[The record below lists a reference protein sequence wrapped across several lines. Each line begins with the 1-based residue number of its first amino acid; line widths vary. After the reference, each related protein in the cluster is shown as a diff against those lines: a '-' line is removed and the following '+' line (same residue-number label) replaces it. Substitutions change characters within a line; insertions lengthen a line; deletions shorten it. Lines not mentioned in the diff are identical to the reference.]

1 MSEEKPAIKVRG
13 LSKTFRLP
21 HERYSGLKQKILSTG
36 KGGKGYEVQKVLDD
50 VSFEINKGEFFGI
63 VGKNGSGK
71 STLLKTIAGIYAPD
85 AGKVTIDGK
94 LVPFIELGVGF
105 NPELTGRENVFLNG
119 ALLGFSRKEME
130 AMYDEIVE
138 FAELERFMDQKLKNY
153 SSGMQVRLA
162 FSIAIRAQGDILLL
176 DEVLAVGDSAFQQKC
191 FSYFAKLR
199 QDKKTVILVTHN
211 MDSVQRFCN
220 RALMLDEG
228 KIQAIG
234 SPDEIT
240 SAYDEANRKIVSRVS
255 RAKTTDVHDG
265 YREVDT
271 AVRASIKTLNQ
282 MGEKTDT
289 FYAEDKIGIEVTV
302 VSNKALSGVVLG
314 IQLKNSDGVPVYRV
328 ATERPNHEIEKFVP
342 DRPINVRLEL
352 QNIFAEDAY
361 RVDITVKSKDRT
373 KEYFNGRG
381 IANFNVIADTK
392 TGWTLRP
399 TYKLTVSP

>member
-50 VSFEINKGEFFGI
+50 MSFEINKGEFFGI

-85 AGKVTIDGK
+85 SGKVTIDGK

-130 AMYDEIVE
+130 KMYDEIVE
-138 FAELERFMDQKLKNY
+138 FAELERFMDQRLKNY

-191 FSYFAKLR
+191 FGYFAQLR
-199 QDKKTVILVTHN
+199 RENKTVILVTHS
-211 MDSVQRFCN
+211 MDSVQRFCT
-220 RALMLDEG
+220 RALMIEDGTIKL
-228 KIQAIG
+228 IG
-234 SPDEIT
+234 STDDVT
-240 SAYDEANRKIVSRVS
+240 SAYDEINRKSVLRSS
-255 RAKTTDVHDG
+255 ELKKKTTDSDN
-265 YREVDT
+265 
-271 AVRASIKTLNQ
+271 RAGNNIVSVKVKALNQ
-282 MGEKTDT
+282 SHDEVGVFFPK
-289 FYAEDKIGIEVTV
+289 DKIVLDINITSKLMIED
-302 VSNKALSGVVLG
+302 VVLG
-314 IQLKNSDGVPVYRV
+314 LRLKKPSGEPVYKIV
-328 ATERPNHEIEKFVP
+328 TENPNPSIKRLNPGNPV
-342 DRPINVRLEL
+342 NVRLEL
-352 QNIFAEDAY
+352 QNIFAEDTY
-361 RVDITVKSKDRT
+361 TVDMAIKSFDRT
-373 KEYFNGRG
+373 NEYFTSNDVLSFEVV
-381 IANFNVIADTK
+381 ANSNE
-392 TGWTLRP
+392 GWALRP
-399 TYKLTVSP
+399 EHKLTIQ